1 MVISKPVVR
10 PANPRFS
17 SGPCSK
23 PPAWDL
29 GALGQEALG
38 RSHRSI
44 VGKSKLKKA
53 IDKTKQILKIPES
66 YLVGIV
72 NVEPFRATTCR
83 NVSLGKFWEY
93 LGL

>member
-72 NVEPFRATTCR
+72 PASNAV
-83 NVSLGKFWEY
+83 
-93 LGL
+93 

>member
-53 IDKTKQILKIPES
+53 IELNVKIYDENEYESILKNPSQYI
-66 YLVGIV
+66 
-72 NVEPFRATTCR
+72 
-83 NVSLGKFWEY
+83 
-93 LGL
+93 

>member
-10 PANPRFS
+10 PDNPRFS

-53 IDKTKQILKIPES
+53 IELNVKIYDENEYESILKNPSQYI
-66 YLVGIV
+66 
-72 NVEPFRATTCR
+72 
-83 NVSLGKFWEY
+83 
-93 LGL
+93 